1 MAMKRTQVYLTQNE
15 HKALT
20 ALSRTTKK
28 KRSEI
33 IREAI
38 DAHLANQKKQKTRS
52 EILDEVAGTW
62 KDNDFDFDGLRKSWN
77 RRIEDPG

>member
-20 ALSRTTKK
+20 ALSRKTKK
-28 KRSEI
+28 KRSQI

-38 DAHLANQKKQKTRS
+38 DAHLARQQKKAFA
-52 EILDEVAGTW
+52 EVLDEVAGSW
-62 KDNDFDFDGLRKSWN
+62 KDNKVDFDAMRKAWN
-77 RRIEDPG
+77 RKIEILD

>member
-20 ALSRTTKK
+20 ALSRATKK

-38 DAHLANQKKQKTRS
+38 DAHLANQKRQKTRA
-52 EILDEVAGTW
+52 EILDEVAGVW
-62 KDNDFDFDGLRKSWN
+62 KDNDFDFDGLRKSWD